1 MKSERRHEL
10 QHNELAEWLYNAG
23 QQLKPYQN
31 SILAGVVAL
40 AVLVVGYTWW
50 ARHNVTRIN
59 DAWTELGRATDNLS
73 PEMLANVAEEYPN
86 TLVGQTAGVV
96 LGDLRLFAA
105 CNQRFTSATIADREL
120 KAAQEAYSKILQKN
134 LSETLQERATFGLAR
149 GKETGG
155 NLDDAKRLYSAVAN
169 QWPEGAY
176 AAAAKQR
183 LADFKEPEM
192 KLMFTDLRKFE
203 PKGEFS
209 DEPGALGPPP
219 SSSPP
224 TFDMPK
230 EPPVGNAPNDIGND
244 LLSKPEEPPP
254 PLSLAPARNGR
265 PTGMDS
271 ILYTLCQM
279 CAVTLATSPT
289 PRAAFSGRVFLS
301 PSDKL

>member
-1 MKSERRHEL
+1 M
-10 QHNELAEWLYNAG
+10 
-23 QQLKPYQN
+23 
-31 SILAGVVAL
+31 
-40 AVLVVGYTWW
+40 
-50 ARHNVTRIN
+50 
-59 DAWTELGRATDNLS
+59 
-73 PEMLANVAEEYPN
+73 AEEYPN

-149 GKETGG
+149 VKETGG

-230 EPPVGNAPNDIGND
+230 EPPVGNGPDDVRPADLRKTPAESVPAADPLGNALID
-244 LLSKPEEPPP
+244 DMKTPP
-254 PLSLAPARNGR
+254 SAPAGKAKTDTNKK
-265 PTGMDS
+265 S
-271 ILYTLCQM
+271 
-279 CAVTLATSPT
+279 A
-289 PRAAFSGRVFLS
+289 
-301 PSDKL
+301 DKKPDVQPKKP